1 LPLTEE
7 KAKKSGSPVW
17 FKANQSSS
25 SREEI
30 DHMDNLSNITG
41 IDTLQI
47 DDGGLHIH
55 TEEEKVATIDE
66 KAGAPDMDF
75 ALSPYS
81 DLIYL
86 LHDQMQKL
94 VEPSFFSTEGKD
106 VARLW
111 SGSEE
116 ILRSINKLQSIS
128 AQIDELRRLIPDLNE
143 KLRLVSCT
151 RSSEHSSAAAEIEEK
166 QFAGHRRMWELFNAR
181 KFEDLSEYN
190 TPSGSY

>member
-1 LPLTEE
+1 
-7 KAKKSGSPVW
+7 
-17 FKANQSSS
+17 
-25 SREEI
+25 
-30 DHMDNLSNITG
+30 
-41 IDTLQI
+41 
-47 DDGGLHIH
+47 
-55 TEEEKVATIDE
+55 
-66 KAGAPDMDF
+66 MDF

-86 LHDQMQKL
+86 LQDQMQKL

-128 AQIDELRRLIPDLNE
+128 AQIDELGRLIPDLNE

-181 KFEDLSEYN
+181 KFEDLSEYYFFIFVHDLFLI
-190 TPSGSY
+190 PCELSK